1 MKKQFNYNNIINNEN
16 NIIGSIQS
24 KINKLTQSQIYKI
37 KQNRLNNL
45 TQNELNL
52 IQKYKKVS

>member
-24 KINKLTQSQIYKI
+24 KINKLTQSQIYSSI
-37 KQNRLNNL
+37 HS
-45 TQNELNL
+45 TA
-52 IQKYKKVS
+52 